1 LLQIVLA
8 DRFTRGDHRAM
19 QSVPPAHGPSDD
31 ASVLPFPAPYEE
43 RYRWTPNTVTGAAL
57 GAASLLTAI
66 LVPAMPLL
74 VRVPL
79 ALAGTGGVASCVAY
93 STSRKVA
100 FRVDQEGVTLGGGPL
115 RYEADTSFFPWEGV
129 HAVVL
134 WRRTTPPRWA
144 ALQWPALR
152 WPALRMSVWYVSVQ
166 RHTELPPWAPGGPGL
181 AGPCHDRDAQRP
193 VPEDLKAGA
202 TRGMQAFRV
211 DDARLAA
218 AIATFAPAVQLIKL
232 A

>member
-1 LLQIVLA
+1 
-8 DRFTRGDHRAM
+8 M
-19 QSVPPAHGPSDD
+19 QSVPPAHGPSD

-43 RYRWTPNTVTGAAL
+43 RYRWTPDTVTGAAL
-57 GAASLLTAI
+57 GAASLLAAI

-79 ALAGTGGVASCVAY
+79 ALAGTGGAVSCVAY

-100 FRVDQEGVTLGGGPL
+100 FRVDQKGVTLGGGPL
-115 RYEADTSFFPWEGV
+115 RYEAHTSFFPWDGV

-134 WRRTTPPRWA
+134 WRRTPPPR
-144 ALQWPALR
+144 WPALR

-166 RHTELPPWAPGGPGL
+166 RHTELPPRAPGGPGL
-181 AGPCHDRDAQRP
+181 AGPCHDREAQCP
-193 VPEDLKAGA
+193 APEDLKADA